1 MSLEEKKLQIIH
13 DVMHVDKEAVLS
25 AIQSFLADQRKAQ
38 YEEKLSTPM
47 TVKELEMRLAQS
59 EEDIREGRVY
69 SSQEVKKRLLG

>member
-1 MSLEEKKLQIIH
+1 MSLEEKKLQIIN

-47 TVKELEMRLAQS
+47 TVQELEMRLAQS
-59 EEDIREGRVY
+59 ENDIRQGRVY
-69 SSQEVKKRLLG
+69 PSQEVKKRLLG